1 MTRRLNGITANVD
14 EARRDAGASA
24 AREIVRML
32 GGAASQVLNAFAYVA
47 PALASNAALVV
58 AGRETG
64 HGERARHPAG
74 TA

>member
-1 MTRRLNGITANVD
+1 MTRRLNGSTANVD
-14 EARRDAGASA
+14 EPRRDAGASA

-32 GGAASQVLNAFAYVA
+32 GGAAAQVLNAFACVA